1 MASGLGA
8 EKSRRTRLGVGG
20 MRDGQI
26 AVGPLAPRSHAF
38 LTPSLVPPS
47 SLLLFLSLPL
57 PLLLLSRPFLSC
69 SLLSFLIQARLY
81 VYARPSRCSSP
92 LVSLLNARRTLYEH
106 KRTPKDSRVTR
117 NTGFSPFSYL
127 TTFQDPLRVS
137 SPLCSF
143 YLYSHLVGSP
153 IARSIPPTEI
163 PRDSFGIV
171 ASPSISS
178 YCRSLVCSAL
188 PFCKCSLGRRKTARY
203 RIGDD
208 EILLPATLLSTVRS
222 IKCNPI
228 VVCEARARCS
238 IAALFSFDFSFRGE
252 KESQTK
258 EQFASVSVV

>member
-81 VYARPSRCSSP
+81 VYARLSRCSSP
-92 LVSLLNARRTLYEH
+92 LVSLLNARRTVYEH
-106 KRTPKDSRVTR
+106 KRTPKDSRITR

-127 TTFQDPLRVS
+127 TMFQDPLRVS
-137 SPLCSF
+137 SPML
-143 YLYSHLVGSP
+143 
-153 IARSIPPTEI
+153 
-163 PRDSFGIV
+163 
-171 ASPSISS
+171 
-178 YCRSLVCSAL
+178 
-188 PFCKCSLGRRKTARY
+188 
-203 RIGDD
+203 
-208 EILLPATLLSTVRS
+208 LLSLFTSCRFTNRAV
-222 IKCNPI
+222 NP
-228 VVCEARARCS
+228 S
-238 IAALFSFDFSFRGE
+238 NGDSS
-252 KESQTK
+252 
-258 EQFASVSVV
+258 